1 MNLKN
6 KKVLVLGAGI
16 SGCSAAWLLK
26 RLGADVTLVEKEGH
40 CGGIGKTH
48 MLDGSR
54 YEFGPHILHAKE
66 KHTIA
71 FYEKYGVRHIEYYAK
86 MSADDTL
93 EKLIDF
99 PYSVDTI
106 FQLPR
111 EIGRLVVQELFESE
125 KKEID
130 HSNLETYLQSV
141 LGKTLYERYNLG
153 YSKKFWGKDPKD
165 IPANGAANWISLRTN
180 DKRLFLEWQAYPKGD
195 FNEFMEWVRKDIPII
210 KANVKG
216 IKKNGSNIIGIQ
228 TDDGILESDL
238 YVSTIPLKSCFPEME
253 VDLDYIGNI
262 LVAIKLKEG
271 PILPNGIG
279 GVYFPNKYGFK
290 RLCEYP
296 AMTDAAYPNLENGTL
311 IGFEYNVFPW
321 DKNPVDEKHYIDEAI
336 LACKELCGQD
346 PISTRFH
353 YHRDVYPLRNEAQMG
368 KYSKIQKLV
377 DEYKNFYLTGRFGN
391 FRYVNMNDCIE
402 MSFDLVSEL
411 TGKSID
417 QICKEVDLQL

>member
-16 SGCSAAWLLK
+16 SGCSTAWLLK

-40 CGGIGKTH
+40 CGGIGKTY

-71 FYEKYGVRHIEYYAK
+71 FYEKYGVRPIEYYAK

-141 LGKTLYERYNLG
+141 LGKTLYEKYNLG

-165 IPANGAANWISLRTN
+165 IPANAAANWISLRTN

-210 KANVKG
+210 QANVKG
-216 IKKNGSNIIGIQ
+216 IKKNGANIMGIQ
-228 TDDGILESDL
+228 TDDGILKSDL
-238 YVSTIPLKSCFPEME
+238 YISTIPLKSCFPEME

-262 LVAIKLKEG
+262 LVAMKLKEG
-271 PILPNGIG
+271 PVLPHGIG

-321 DKNPVDEKHYIDEAI
+321 DKNPVVKKNYIDEAI

-346 PISTRFH
+346 PISTKFH
-353 YHRDVYPLRNEAQMG
+353 YHRDVYPLRNPEQMS
-368 KYSKIQKLV
+368 KYSKIQKSV
-377 DEYKNFYLTGRFGN
+377 DEYKNFFLTGRFGN

-411 TGKSID
+411 TGKNID